1 MASQFRP
8 RRGAFSP
15 RPAKAPRAV
24 ARPAAAPPSGD
35 LINGI
40 LRFHDVVREQG
51 AGLALLRVSESR
63 LREPEVRAWFGD
75 QAANAAGVSI
85 LWNEREGEI
94 IRVLAA

>member
-8 RRGAFSP
+8 RRSSFSP
-15 RPAKAPRAV
+15 RPVKV
-24 ARPAAAPPSGD
+24 ARPAVRPQAPSGAI
-35 LINGI
+35 INGI

-51 AGLALLRVSESR
+51 AGLALLRVSEAR
-63 LREPEVRAWFGD
+63 LRDPEVQAWFGD
-75 QAANAAGVSI
+75 QTKNVAGVSI

>member
-8 RRGAFSP
+8 RRAFSP
-15 RPAKAPRAV
+15 RPVKVPRQAL
-24 ARPAAAPPSGD
+24 RPAAPSGTI
-35 LINGI
+35 INGI

-51 AGLALLRVSESR
+51 GGLALLRVSEAR
-63 LREPEVRAWFGD
+63 LREPEVRAWFGEQSKD
-75 QAANAAGVSI
+75 VPGVSI